1 MQSLK
6 FSIPYTSHCMTRSV
20 KAHLG
25 KYYSHCILFWHVN
38 LKSLFPTCKS
48 QLQIHKNQLQLEC
61 SFVPQIFNCN
71 MTLTCNVSSQSLLPP
86 RYTGLHYCCLAIKEI
101 FVPIGNACLD
111 EGLLFLWNA
120 AGNTCFSSI
129 TLALNPGSSATT
141 GPKSKV
147 NKK

>member
-1 MQSLK
+1 
-6 FSIPYTSHCMTRSV
+6 MTR
-20 KAHLG
+20 
-25 KYYSHCILFWHVN
+25 CEILFTLCSLLACQPKEHIPHLLIPASN
-38 LKSLFPTCKS
+38 PQKSTSTTVL
-48 QLQIHKNQLQLEC
+48 HNC

-129 TLALNPGSSATT
+129 TLALNPDSSALLV
-141 GPKSKV
+141 PKARCTRIKLHKE
-147 NKK
+147 NLGI